1 MTMSYYDDYERE
13 DLKEDLHE
21 QCDDAERKL
30 QEYLDEIARVNEE
43 IEAKKERDAEI
54 QGHIDNAET
63 LDDWYNAIKT
73 QEIQEI
79 KDRYDVRETMKADR
93 ERALSENN
101 ASGDN
106 PDDSSTDTDE
116 TGDNKSDTTPPP
128 VDTGA
133 EPDLGPTIGSG
144 EVSDEDDSGNVNE
157 DTDDTTAT
165 QVEKDLENLRNF
177 ERMQEEEEAEIE
189 KEIKEQEEEA
199 NTNNEPDIWQPDTET
214 VEEESEP
221 VDEPVDV
228 WTPDEEDEKEEQ
240 EEEANTNKEPDIW
253 QPDTETVEEESEPV
267 DEPVDVWTPDEE
279 DEKDDG
285 RDNNS
290 PIPFD
295 IWSRDR

>member
-1 MTMSYYDDYERE
+1 MSYYEDYERE

-30 QEYLDEIARVNEE
+30 QEYLDEIARENEE
-43 IEAKKERDAEI
+43 IDRTPDRIA
-54 QGHIDNAET
+54 NAET

-79 KDRYDVRETMKADR
+79 KDRYYVRETMKADSMS
-93 ERALSENN
+93 AFSEDD
-101 ASGDN
+101 ASDDN
-106 PDDSSTDTDE
+106 PDDASTETDE
-116 TGDNKSDTTPPP
+116 TDDNKSDTTPPP

-144 EVSDEDDSGNVNE
+144 EVSNEDDSGNVNE
-157 DTDDTTAT
+157 DTDDTSAT
-165 QVEKDLENLRNF
+165 QVKKDLENLRNF

-189 KEIKEQEEEA
+189 KEIK
-199 NTNNEPDIWQPDTET
+199 
-214 VEEESEP
+214 
-221 VDEPVDV
+221 
-228 WTPDEEDEKEEQ
+228 EQ

-290 PIPFD
+290 PLPFD

>member
-13 DLKEDLHE
+13 DLREELHE

-30 QEYLDEIARVNEE
+30 QEYLDEIARENEA
-43 IEAKKERDAEI
+43 IEAKEARDARTQER
-54 QGHIDNAET
+54 IDNAET

-116 TGDNKSDTTPPP
+116 TDDNKSDTTPPP

-157 DTDDTTAT
+157 DTDDTSAT
-165 QVEKDLENLRNF
+165 QVKKDLENLRNF

-189 KEIKEQEEEA
+189 KEIK
-199 NTNNEPDIWQPDTET
+199 
-214 VEEESEP
+214 
-221 VDEPVDV
+221 
-228 WTPDEEDEKEEQ
+228 EQ

-279 DEKDDG
+279 NEKDDG